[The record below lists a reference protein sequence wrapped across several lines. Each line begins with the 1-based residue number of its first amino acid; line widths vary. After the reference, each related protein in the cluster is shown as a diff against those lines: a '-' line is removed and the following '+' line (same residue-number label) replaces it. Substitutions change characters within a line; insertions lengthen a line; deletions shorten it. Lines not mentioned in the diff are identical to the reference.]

1 MLYPTH
7 IHWNAWDEV
16 RSIGGAPVCPFSPGA
31 LSQIEDLR
39 KPEGRIHWAGT
50 EMATVST
57 GFMDGAIESG
67 KRAAAEVIN
76 RLNNIELRLEI
87 ERPSR

>member
-39 KPEGRIHWAGT
+39 KPEGRVHWAGT
-50 EMATVST
+50 
-57 GFMDGAIESG
+57 
-67 KRAAAEVIN
+67 
-76 RLNNIELRLEI
+76 
-87 ERPSR
+87 